1 MLPFLLAINNC
12 MKNSFVLT
20 TLVDITETGELRGNS
35 KERDQQRNWET
46 VIQVLS
52 LKTQPIIVEGPVRV
66 DNIDFQKHKGV
77 TRYFG
82 EFYHELPYPQSCW
95 GLKFYSEHV
104 DVYSIDQLYHD
115 FEQVPIILGL
125 DETARFML
133 PLFHSY
139 GSLKNIHFLSA
150 DELNIN

>member
-1 MLPFLLAINNC
+1 MPFFLAINID
-12 MKNSFVLT
+12 MKQSFVLA
-20 TLVDITETGELRGNS
+20 TLIDITDTGEVRGNS
-35 KERDQQRNWET
+35 KQRDQQRNWET

-52 LKTQPIIVEGPVRV
+52 LKTQPIIIEGPDRI
-66 DNIDFQKHKGV
+66 DNIDFQKQTGV
-77 TRYFG
+77 LKFFG
-82 EFYHELPYPQSCW
+82 EFYKELSGTQSFW
-95 GLKFYSEHV
+95 AIKFTSEQNEI
-104 DVYSIDQLYHD
+104 YSIDQLYED

-139 GSLKNIHFLSA
+139 GALKNIHFFTV

>member
-1 MLPFLLAINNC
+1 VPFFLAINID
-12 MKNSFVLT
+12 MKQSFVLA
-20 TLVDITETGELRGNS
+20 TLIDITDTGEVRGNS
-35 KERDQQRNWET
+35 KQRDQQRNWET

-52 LKTQPIIVEGPVRV
+52 LKTQPIIIEGPDRI
-66 DNIDFQKHKGV
+66 DNIDFQKQTGV
-77 TRYFG
+77 LKFFG
-82 EFYHELPYPQSCW
+82 EFYKELSGTQSFW
-95 GLKFYSEHV
+95 AIKFTSEQN
-104 DVYSIDQLYHD
+104 DIYSIDQLYED

-139 GSLKNIHFLSA
+139 GALKNIHFFTA

>member
-1 MLPFLLAINNC
+1 MPFFLAINID
-12 MKNSFVLT
+12 MKQSFVLA
-20 TLVDITETGELRGNS
+20 TLIDITDTGEVRGNS
-35 KERDQQRNWET
+35 KQRDQQRNWET

-52 LKTQPIIVEGPVRV
+52 LKTQPIIIEGPYRI
-66 DNIDFQKHKGV
+66 DNIDFQKQTGV
-77 TRYFG
+77 LKFFG
-82 EFYHELPYPQSCW
+82 EFYKELSGTQSFW
-95 GLKFYSEHV
+95 AIKFTSEQT
-104 DVYSIDQLYHD
+104 DIYSIDQLYED

-139 GSLKNIHFLSA
+139 GALKNIHFFTA